1 MYHLSGSSILFWRP
15 LVQSRISILDNWH
28 CGWKIFF
35 FFLWGCCPVHPR
47 IFSSIL
53 AFSLAMV
60 ALYCQDICL
69 QILPSVSLRGK
80 IASSWELVY
89 IEDKIKTTQPNFLT
103 HVWSHTTCPSLS
115 HTTPSRYR
123 PSTAHLTP
131 FHLYS
136 CYYFCAH
143 AETPLPL
150 FLWTRNKHHLSSVE
164 DVTSITLGVVTLYH
178 CLNVCLSAYLSLL

>member
-1 MYHLSGSSILFWRP
+1 MLSCITC
-15 LVQSRISILDNWH
+15 LVQASYFGDHWYSSGFQSWTTDILAGK
-28 CGWKIFF
+28 CFF
-35 FFLWGCCPVHPR
+35 FFFFWWGCCPVHPR

-53 AFSLAMV
+53 AFSLAIV

-69 QILPSVSLRGK
+69 QILPSVPLRGK

-123 PSTAHLTP
+123 PSIAHLTP

-143 AETPLPL
+143 AETTLPL
-150 FLWTRNKHHLSSVE
+150 FLWTRNK
-164 DVTSITLGVVTLYH
+164 
-178 CLNVCLSAYLSLL
+178 